1 MVSNIHG
8 CFSKENL
15 VFQRSHGGST
25 FSREFQLL
33 PGGVQVLSP
42 IETYRTCD
50 FPRGSGSPVLPL
62 DLHSRMELI
71 WLKTSP
77 PSCHISSNTRQ
88 AKKRVR
94 RVYQSS
100 GPDRGYKTFFLSTKF
115 QQLIKTNMLKSKL
128 RLFLLSNSQ
137 LLYLSC

>member
-1 MVSNIHG
+1 MGAQHFPGSFN
-8 CFSKENL
+8 FY
-15 VFQRSHGGST
+15 RGGGGGG
-25 FSREFQLL
+25 
-33 PGGVQVLSP
+33 GGVQVLSP

-88 AKKRVR
+88 AKKRVI

-100 GPDRGYKTFFLSTKF
+100 GPDRGYKTFF
-115 QQLIKTNMLKSKL
+115 
-128 RLFLLSNSQ
+128 
-137 LLYLSC
+137 